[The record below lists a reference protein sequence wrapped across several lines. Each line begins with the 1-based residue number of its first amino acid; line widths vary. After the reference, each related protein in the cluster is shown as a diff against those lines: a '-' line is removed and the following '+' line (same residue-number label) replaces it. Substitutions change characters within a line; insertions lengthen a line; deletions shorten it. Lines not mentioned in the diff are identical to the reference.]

1 MAKATALDK
10 VRRVR
15 QRPKPKS
22 QSAPIGPDGPKHPGN
37 RQLYD
42 KRGRPDAGARLYAD
56 YPNPKVATFCTALWL
71 TFTLPLTP
79 ADATGVLVSRCHHG
93 LAYPEGPRMAHLEHA
108 PSRCLHANTCRS
120 KGGRLLRRGAERGHP
135 QVRLARDHEYR
146 RRISVHVLC
155 LDGPLAPDRRAHLDG
170 SEGPVPPLSSHC
182 FAIRLPGS
190 GQHIHRAAV
199 ADAEVRMRLPVCLG
213 NRLVGKDRHPEM
225 DDLLQSPTP
234 TLSPWRQSTCRG
246 L

>member
-71 TFTLPLTP
+71 TFTLPLTAVLGEALDLP
-79 ADATGVLVSRCHHG
+79 HGTVSDEEIDTFIRAKAETVYHPVGTCRMGNDADAVVDTALRVNGVEGLRVVDASVMPRIVSG
-93 LAYPEGPRMAHLEHA
+93 NTNA
-108 PSRCLHANTCRS
+108 PTIMI
-120 KGGRLLRRGAERGHP
+120 AEK
-135 QVRLARDHEYR
+135 
-146 RRISVHVLC
+146 
-155 LDGPLAPDRRAHLDG
+155 
-170 SEGPVPPLSSHC
+170 
-182 FAIRLPGS
+182 
-190 GQHIHRAAV
+190 AA
-199 ADAEVRMRLPVCLG
+199 
-213 NRLVGKDRHPEM
+213 
-225 DDLLQSPTP
+225 DLIKATY
-234 TLSPWRQSTCRG
+234 
-246 L
+246 

>member
-71 TFTLPLTP
+71 TFTLPLTARHHRKRALP
-79 ADATGVLVSRCHHG
+79 EPSEMGGTGSLTDTDASLVL
-93 LAYPEGPRMAHLEHA
+93 
-108 PSRCLHANTCRS
+108 
-120 KGGRLLRRGAERGHP
+120 
-135 QVRLARDHEYR
+135 
-146 RRISVHVLC
+146 
-155 LDGPLAPDRRAHLDG
+155 
-170 SEGPVPPLSSHC
+170 
-182 FAIRLPGS
+182 LP
-190 GQHIHRAAV
+190 
-199 ADAEVRMRLPVCLG
+199 
-213 NRLVGKDRHPEM
+213 
-225 DDLLQSPTP
+225 
-234 TLSPWRQSTCRG
+234 
-246 L
+246 